1 MNKTWK
7 RQVFRHT
14 ALYTAILMFSHTG
27 GGGGAQAQTQTQTH
41 KYAIVMNGQNLP
53 EVKWGQ
59 DYKKLAQKS
68 NERQF
73 THTTNFHIKKNVTLS
88 FNNIDEVVAEKKDVV
103 VFGTATYLPPYGKV
117 SGFDADKLKKRGD
130 ALGWIKTTKPGLV
143 GYSYEGVT
151 CQNNYNNASSGCPEL
166 IYKTQFSF
174 GQQGLKK
181 KTTGGLDIAEDK
193 SRDNSPIYKL
203 QDYPGLG
210 VSFNLSSESLVKSIK
225 YNKIISSFSEGVTQ
239 QNGTQ
244 NQHKDKNLVYTTGDY
259 QYKNKYSSRYVGQNE
274 HSAIAFYLNAKLHLL
289 DKKNIKNIAQGK
301 TVNLGTL
308 KSYVEPTAEW
318 KNKRQNYFQGNWT
331 FEDKGTVSV
340 KLKLPEVK
348 AGRCVNKNNP
358 NPNAKAPSPALTAPA
373 LWFGP
378 VQNGKVQMYSA
389 SVSTY
394 PDSSSSQIF
403 LQNLSRKDDTSKPG
417 RYSLKPLSTSEI
429 KSKEPNFTGRQTIIR
444 LDGRVQQI
452 KLGQSNNE
460 VVGFNGNSNNATFGI
475 VSEGSFMPDTSE
487 WKKVLLPWTVRVFAD
502 DSKFKEFNKEEKDNK
517 PKYSQKYRSRD
528 NGKRERNLGD
538 IVNSPIVAVGGYLA
552 TSANDGMVHIFK
564 KGNGGDERNYSLK
577 LSYIPGTMPRKDIE
591 NKDSTLAK
599 ELRAFAEKGYV
610 GDRYG
615 VDGGFVLRQVNLN
628 GKDHVFMFGAMGFG
642 GRGAYALDLTK
653 ADGSD
658 PTKAS
663 LFDVKDNGNNGNNGN
678 NRVELGYT
686 VGTPQI
692 GKTHNGKYAAFLASG
707 YATKKIDDPTNK
719 TALYVYDLENNGN
732 LIKKIEVKDG
742 KGGLSSPTLVDKDLD
757 GTVDIAYAG
766 DRGGKMYR
774 FDLSGQ
780 SPDQW
785 TVRPIFE
792 GTKPITSAPAIS
804 QLKDKRVVI
813 FGTGSDLSEEDVD
826 NMEEQ
831 YIYGIF
837 DDDTATTGTVNFSG
851 SGGGLLEQ
859 VLSRDNDNKTL
870 FLTDYKRSDGSGS
883 KGWVVKLKDGQ
894 RVTVKPTVVL
904 RTAFVT
910 IRKYND
916 GGCGAE
922 TAILGINTADGGK
935 LTKKSA
941 RPIVPDANKDVAQYS
956 GHKQTTKGKSI
967 PIGCMQK
974 GNEIVCPNG
983 YVYDKPVNVRYLDE
997 KKTDGFSTTADGDAG
1012 GSGIDPAGKRSG
1024 KNNRCF
1030 SQKGVRTLLMNDLD
1044 SLDITGPTCGM
1055 KRISWREVFY

>member
-1 MNKTWK
+1 MN
-7 RQVFRHT
+7 
-14 ALYTAILMFSHTG
+14 A
-27 GGGGAQAQTQTQTH
+27 
-41 KYAIVMNGQNLP
+41 QNLP

-59 DYKKLAQKS
+59 DYRKLAQKS

-130 ALGWIKTTKPGLV
+130 ALGWIKTIKPGLV

-151 CQNNYNNASSGCPEL
+151 CQNNYNNASRGCPEL

-181 KTTGGLDIAEDK
+181 KTNGRLDIDEDK

-210 VSFNLSSESLVKSIK
+210 VSFNLSSESLVKSVK
-225 YNKIISSFSEGVTQ
+225 YNKIISSFSEDVTQ

-244 NQHKDKNLVYTTGDY
+244 SHHKDKNLVYTTGDY
-259 QYKNKYSSRYVGQNE
+259 QYKNRYSSRYVGQDE
-274 HSAIAFYLNAKLHLL
+274 HSAVAFYLNAKLHLL

-308 KSYVEPTAEW
+308 KPYVEPTEEW
-318 KNKRQNYFQGNWT
+318 KNKRGNHFQGNWT
-331 FEDKGTVSV
+331 FEDKGEVSV

-348 AGRCVNKNNP
+348 AGRCINANNP

-378 VQNGKVQMYSA
+378 VKDGKAEMYSA

-394 PDSSSSQIF
+394 PDSSSSRIY
-403 LQNLSRKDDTSKPG
+403 LQNLKRKTDPGKPG
-417 RYSLKPLSTSEI
+417 RHSLETLTENDI
-429 KSKEPNFTGRQTIIR
+429 KSREPNFTGRQTIIR
-444 LDGRVQQI
+444 LDKGVHQI
-452 KLGQSNNE
+452 KLQGNE
-460 VVGFNGNSNNATFGI
+460 VANFNGNDGKNDTFGI
-475 VSEGSFMPDTSE
+475 VSEGSFMPDTDE
-487 WKKVLLPWTVRVFAD
+487 WKKVLLPWTVRAFNND
-502 DSKFKEFNKEEKDNK
+502 GQFNTFNKEENNGK

-528 NGKRERNLGD
+528 NGKHERNLGD
-538 IVNSPIVAVGGYLA
+538 IVNSPIVAVGEYLA

-564 KGNGGDERNYSLK
+564 QSGGDKRSYNLK
-577 LSYIPGTMPRKDIE
+577 LSYIPGTMPRKDIQSQ
-591 NKDSTLAK
+591 DSNLAK

-615 VDGGFVLRQVNLN
+615 VDGGFVLRKVDNLN
-628 GKDHVFMFGAMGFG
+628 GQNRVFMFGAMGFG

-653 ADGSD
+653 ADGND
-658 PTKAS
+658 LKNAS
-663 LFDVKDNGNNGNNGN
+663 LFDVKNGDNSA
-678 NRVELGYT
+678 ELGYT

-692 GKTHNGKYAAFLASG
+692 GKTHNDKYAAFLASG
-707 YATKKIDDPTNK
+707 YATKDINNGENK

-732 LIKKIEVKDG
+732 LIRKIEVTGG

-766 DRGGKMYR
+766 DRGGNMYR

-780 SPDQW
+780 DPQQW
-785 TVRPIFE
+785 SVRTIFS
-792 GTKPITSAPAIS
+792 GNKPITSAPAIS

-826 NMEEQ
+826 KKDEQ

-851 SGGGLLEQ
+851 TGGGLLEQ
-859 VLSRDNDNKTL
+859 HLTQEDKTL
-870 FLTDYKRSDGSGS
+870 FLTDYKRSDGSGN
-883 KGWVVKLKDGQ
+883 KGWIVKLKDGQ

-910 IRKYND
+910 IRKYKDN
-916 GGCGAE
+916 GCGAE

-941 RPIVPDANKDVAQYS
+941 RPIVPAANSKVAQYS
-956 GHKQTTKGKSI
+956 GDKKTANGKSI
-967 PIGCMQK
+967 PIGCMEK
-974 GNEIVCPNG
+974 DNGIACPNG
-983 YVYDKPVNVRYLDE
+983 YVYEKPVNVRYLDE

-1012 GSGIDPAGKRSG
+1012 GSGIDPDGKRSG

-1044 SLDITGPTCGM
+1044 SLDITGPMCGM

>member
-1 MNKTWK
+1 MNEGNQLEVKGNGQYSTIK
-7 RQVFRHT
+7 DKDRERE
-14 ALYTAILMFSHTG
+14 YTYHQGRG
-27 GGGGAQAQTQTQTH
+27 GGGS
-41 KYAIVMNGQNLP
+41 V
-53 EVKWGQ
+53 
-59 DYKKLAQKS
+59 
-68 NERQF
+68 
-73 THTTNFHIKKNVTLS
+73 S
-88 FNNIDEVVAEKKDVV
+88 FNNSDELVSRQSGTA

-117 SGFDADKLKKRGD
+117 SGFDERKLKERTN
-130 ALGWIKTTKPGLV
+130 ALNWIHTTHPGLI
-143 GYSYEGVT
+143 GYSYAGVVCRDST
-151 CQNNYNNASSGCPEL
+151 GCPKL
-166 IYKTQFSF
+166 VYKTQFTF
-174 GQQGLKK
+174 GNSGLAKK
-181 KTTGGLDIAEDK
+181 ANGGGLDIYVDK

-203 QDYPGLG
+203 KDHPWLG
-210 VSFNLSSESLVKSIK
+210 VSFNLGSENTVKNSKSS
-225 YNKIISSFSEGVTQ
+225 NKLISSFSEDNNNQTIVSTTEGSPISLGDQ
-239 QNGTQ
+239 QREHTAV
-244 NQHKDKNLVYTTGDY
+244 VY
-259 QYKNKYSSRYVGQNE
+259 
-274 HSAIAFYLNAKLHLL
+274 YLNAKLHLL
-289 DKKNIKNIAQGK
+289 DKKQIQNITDK
-301 TVNLGTL
+301 TVQLGVL
-308 KSYVEPTAEW
+308 KPSIDV
-318 KNKRQNYFQGNWT
+318 RQQKGANWLSFWASWDIKDT
-331 FEDKGTVSV
+331 GQIPV

-348 AGRCVNKNNP
+348 AGRCINANNP
-358 NPNAKAPSPALTAPA
+358 NKSTKAPSPALTAPA

-394 PDSSSSQIF
+394 PDSSSSRIF
-403 LQNLSRKDDTSKPG
+403 LQNLKRKNDPNKPG
-417 RYSLKPLSTSEI
+417 RHSLEPLNDTQI
-429 KSKEPNFTGRQTIIR
+429 KSKEPSFTGRQTVIR
-444 LDGRVQQI
+444 LDGGVHEI
-452 KLGQSNNE
+452 KLKGNE
-460 VVGFNGNSNNATFGI
+460 VEGFKGNNGNDTFGI
-475 VSEGSFMPDTSE
+475 VKDLGVDPDTNE
-487 WKKVLLPWTVRVFAD
+487 WKKVLLPWTVRASND
-502 DSKFKEFNKEEKDNK
+502 DGQFNTFNKEENNGK

-528 NGKRERNLGD
+528 NNKGERNLGD
-538 IVNSPIVAVGGYLA
+538 IVNSPIVAVGEYLA

-564 KGNGGDERNYSLK
+564 QSGGDKRSYNLK

-615 VDGGFVLRQVNLN
+615 VDGGFVLRQVELS
-628 GKDHVFMFGAMGFG
+628 GKKHVFMFGAMGFG

-653 ADGSD
+653 IDSNNLTGV
-658 PTKAS
+658 S
-663 LFDVKDNGNNGNNGN
+663 LFDVKNDNNGKNSNNSN
-678 NRVELGYT
+678 NSVQLGYT

-707 YATKKIDDPTNK
+707 YATKDINNGENK
-719 TALYVYDLENNGN
+719 TALYVYDLESSGT
-732 LIKKIEVKDG
+732 LIAKIEVKDG

-766 DRGGKMYR
+766 DRGGNMYR
-774 FDLSGQ
+774 FDLS
-780 SPDQW
+780 SDNPSSW
-785 TVRPIFE
+785 TVRTIFQ

-813 FGTGSDLSEEDVD
+813 FGTGSDLSEDDVD
-826 NMEEQ
+826 KMDEQ

-837 DDDTATTGTVNFSG
+837 DDDTETTGNVKVDLKG
-851 SGGGLLEQ
+851 LGGGLLEQ
-859 VLSRDNDNKTL
+859 HLTEENKTL

-910 IRKYND
+910 IHKYTGTD
-916 GGCGAE
+916 KCGAE

-941 RPIVPDANKDVAQYS
+941 RPIVPDANQAVAQYS

-1012 GSGIDPAGKRSG
+1012 GSGIDPDGKRSG

>member
-27 GGGGAQAQTQTQTH
+27 GGGGQAQAQTQTH
-41 KYAIVMNGQNLP
+41 KYAIVMNNQNLP
-53 EVKWGQ
+53 EVKWGGQ
-59 DYKKLAQKS
+59 YQSLAHKS
-68 NERQF
+68 NEREV
-73 THTTNFHIKKNVTLS
+73 THTSVFGIKKQISFS
-88 FNNIDEVVAEKKDVV
+88 FNNTDEVVAEKKDAV
-103 VFGTATYLPPYGKV
+103 VFGAATYLPPYGKV
-117 SGFDADKLKKRGD
+117 SGFDANKLKERKNAVD
-130 ALGWIKTTKPGLV
+130 WIGTTHPGLI
-143 GYSYEGVT
+143 GYSYQNST
-151 CQNNYNNASSGCPEL
+151 CNSSNCPEVA
-166 IYKTQFSF
+166 YRTQFTF
-174 GQQGLKK
+174 GNSSLEKK
-181 KTTGGLDIAEDK
+181 KTDGKLDIYEDK

-203 QDYPGLG
+203 KDYPWLG
-210 VSFNLSSESLVKSIK
+210 VSFNLGGE
-225 YNKIISSFSEGVTQ
+225 SSFKPKRNNQLVSSFREDV
-239 QNGTQ
+239 QN
-244 NQHKDKNLVYTTGDY
+244 NQHKENLVYTTDDY
-259 QYKNKYSSRYVGQNE
+259 NSKNNRNHQDKH
-274 HSAIAFYLNAKLHLL
+274 HSVAFYLNAKLHLL
-289 DKKNIKNIAQGK
+289 DKKQITNIAQGRGF
-301 TVNLGTL
+301 NLGTL
-308 KSYVEPTAEW
+308 RTRIEPTEAW
-318 KNKRQNYFQGNWT
+318 KRQNSNFFNGSWT
-331 FEDKGTVSV
+331 YEDKGSVSV
-340 KLKLPEVK
+340 KLILPQVK

-358 NPNAKAPSPALTAPA
+358 NPKSKAKAPSPALTAPA

-378 VQNGKVQMYSA
+378 VQNGKAEMYSA

-429 KSKEPNFTGRQTIIR
+429 KSKEPNFTGRQTVIR
-444 LDGRVQQI
+444 LDGGVQQI
-452 KLGQSNNE
+452 KLDKSNE
-460 VVGFNGNSNNATFGI
+460 ATGLNGNTNNNTFGI
-475 VSEGSFMPDTSE
+475 VKEYSFTPKDDE
-487 WKKVLLPWTVRVFAD
+487 WKKVLLPWTVRGVND
-502 DSKFKEFNKEEKDNK
+502 DQFKTFNQQSD
-517 PKYSQKYRSRD
+517 KYSQRYRIRD
-528 NGKRERNLGD
+528 NNKGERNLGD

-552 TSANDGMVHIFK
+552 TAANDGMVHIFK
-564 KGNGGDERNYSLK
+564 KGNGDARDYSLK

-591 NKDSTLAK
+591 SQDSTLAK
-599 ELRAFAEKGYV
+599 ELRTFAEKGYV

-615 VDGGFVLRQVNLN
+615 VDGGFVLRQVERD
-628 GKDHVFMFGAMGFG
+628 GKTRVFMFGAMGLG

-653 ADGSD
+653 ADDND

-663 LFDVKDNGNNGNNGN
+663 LFDVKDNGNNGN

-692 GKTHNGKYAAFLASG
+692 GKTHNDKYAAFLASG
-707 YATKKIDDPTNK
+707 YATKEITSGENK
-719 TALYVYDLENNGN
+719 TALYVYDLESSGT
-732 LIKKIEVKDG
+732 LIAKIEVKDG

-766 DRGGKMYR
+766 DRGGNMYR
-774 FDLSGQ
+774 FDLS
-780 SPDQW
+780 SDNPSSW
-785 TVRPIFE
+785 TVRTIFQ

-813 FGTGSDLSEEDVD
+813 FGTGSDLSEDDVD
-826 NMEEQ
+826 KMDEQ

-837 DDDTATTGTVNFSG
+837 DDDTETTGNVKVDLKG
-851 SGGGLLEQ
+851 LGGGLLEQ
-859 VLSRDNDNKTL
+859 HLTQEDKTL

-883 KGWVVKLKDGQ
+883 KGWVVKLNGGQ

-941 RPIVPDANKDVAQYS
+941 RPIVPEANLKVAQYS
-956 GHKQTTKGKSI
+956 GDKKTSSGKSI
-967 PIGCMQK
+967 PIGCMEK
-974 GNEIVCPNG
+974 DNGIVCPNG

-1044 SLDITGPTCGM
+1044 SLDITGPMCGM
-1055 KRISWREVFY
+1055 KRISWREIFY